1 MPRTPFLLPR
11 CVVLVDA
18 VTTTVFNYVRRGLFE
33 RDKLTVA
40 TMLTLKILVN
50 DGILAQEE
58 VDYLVMSKVS
68 NTGKIFPSGR
78 IMGNPTVCTFMQ
90 PAQKYRWRMSSPF
103 IHRSCTM
110 QASMDPGNMGPLG
123 EWLPETI
130 WPKLKSLERIKR
142 FQNIGD
148 AMQSDSDDWQVRLLH
163 RFRCSGTNSAGGT
176 TVTLPELSMPTRA

>member
-1 MPRTPFLLPR
+1 MLFPCPTPTVFR
-11 CVVLVDA
+11 CVILVDA
-18 VTTTVFNYVRRGLFE
+18 VTMTVFNYVRRGLFE

-68 NTGKIFPSGR
+68 KISRSRGE
-78 IMGNPTVCTFMQ
+78 GGE
-90 PAQKYRWRMSSPF
+90 YRSPYF
-103 IHRSCTM
+103 FRQVSHRSRFREGGDYSSATWSHYCFTPNSQLR

-148 AMQSDSDDWQVRLLH
+148 AMQSDSDDWQVKI
-163 RFRCSGTNSAGGT
+163 
-176 TVTLPELSMPTRA
+176 LPEQTETQLRAVIEL

>member
-78 IMGNPTVCTFMQ
+78 IHGESNSMYFHAACPKISLADELAFHSSFLHYAGFHGSRKHGPARRMAAGNNLAK
-90 PAQKYRWRMSSPF
+90 AQVS
-103 IHRSCTM
+103 
-110 QASMDPGNMGPLG
+110 
-123 EWLPETI
+123 
-130 WPKLKSLERIKR
+130 
-142 FQNIGD
+142 
-148 AMQSDSDDWQVRLLH
+148 
-163 RFRCSGTNSAGGT
+163 
-176 TVTLPELSMPTRA
+176 